1 MGAVDPT
8 MSDGDTLKVYWYVLS
23 SYISGLLLAAL
34 PDHYEGYQLYRGLV
48 RGDSI
53 WIEM

>member
-1 MGAVDPT
+1 
-8 MSDGDTLKVYWYVLS
+8 MSDGGALKVCWYVLG
-23 SYISGLLLAAL
+23 SYISGLLLSTL

-48 RGDSI
+48 RGDFI

>member
-1 MGAVDPT
+1 
-8 MSDGDTLKVYWYVLS
+8 MSDGDALKVYWYVLS
-23 SYISGLLLAAL
+23 SYISGLLLSAL
-34 PDHYEGYQLYRGLV
+34 PDRYEGYQLYQGLV

>member
-1 MGAVDPT
+1 
-8 MSDGDTLKVYWYVLS
+8 MSDGDELKVDWHVLG
-23 SYISGLLLAAL
+23 SYISGLLLSAL
-34 PDHYEGYQLYRGLV
+34 PDHYEGYQLYQGLV